1 MNMTRFRNP
10 IMAMILTAFVALATG
25 CSTTTHAP
33 AKRDSDVDI
42 LEQVENAATD
52 LVTHTHALQPDR
64 TVIAATFVNIDNLQQ
79 SSTLGR
85 TLSEMFASALVRSGV
100 SVIEVKM
107 RDSLFIQEDTG
118 ELMLSRDI
126 HRLSASHDAQA
137 ILIGTYAQGDTYAY
151 VNARIVRAS
160 DNMILGA
167 TNFTLPMNRNVRS
180 MLPTPY

>member
-1 MNMTRFRNP
+1 MTRFWKP
-10 IMAMILTAFVALATG
+10 FVGVALSLCLAVATG
-25 CSTTTHAP
+25 CSTTNHAP
-33 AKRDSDVDI
+33 LRNDSEIDI
-42 LEQVENAATD
+42 LKLVDEAATD
-52 LVTHTHALQPDR
+52 LVTHASSLQPDK

-85 TLSEMFASALVRSGV
+85 TLSEMFASSLVRSGV

-118 ELMLSRDI
+118 ELMLSRDV

-137 ILIGTYAQGDTYAY
+137 ILIGTYAQGDSYAY
-151 VNARIVRAS
+151 VNARIIRAS

-167 TNFTLPMNRNVRS
+167 TNFTLPMSRNVRS
-180 MLPTPY
+180 MLPMPY